1 MDLCDL
7 FFQLAKSPY
16 VIFYITSEK
25 LIGGQISNSLRL
37 ADVLQNDSLFIPSKF
52 LGPKK
57 KKWSPTR
64 WNGFDFLCLLLSLV
78 DVVLVFLVLI
88 VSQWNFSLG
97 SASIIKAKSGKRKD
111 FETCAGSELEKTNLE
126 SSSFRVVNLDNF
138 FTSFSQ
144 IEHPKKCPTG
154 WWFSGY
160 FLFSS
165 RNLGEIFIPFDLRI
179 CFRWVFSRN
188 LATN

>member
-1 MDLCDL
+1 M
-7 FFQLAKSPY
+7 
-16 VIFYITSEK
+16 
-25 LIGGQISNSLRL
+25 RL
-37 ADVLQNDSLFIPSKF
+37 AGVLQNDSLFIPSKF
-52 LGPKK
+52 SGPKK
-57 KKWSPTR
+57 YKWSPTR

-138 FTSFSQ
+138 F
-144 IEHPKKCPTG
+144 I
-154 WWFSGY
+154 
-160 FLFSS
+160 
-165 RNLGEIFIPFDLRI
+165 
-179 CFRWVFSRN
+179 
-188 LATN
+188 

>member
-1 MDLCDL
+1 M
-7 FFQLAKSPY
+7 
-16 VIFYITSEK
+16 
-25 LIGGQISNSLRL
+25 
-37 ADVLQNDSLFIPSKF
+37 
-52 LGPKK
+52 
-57 KKWSPTR
+57 
-64 WNGFDFLCLLLSLV
+64 
-78 DVVLVFLVLI
+78 VLVFLVLI

-126 SSSFRVVNLDNF
+126 SSIFRVVNLDNF

-179 CFRWVFSRN
+179 CFEWVFSRN
-188 LATN
+188 LATNHPQGMCDSSFRWPVWLDSYVWSGPCISKSLQSCERFLDSRNMRQTGFLHHENRDPCWWGVLSFSANVW